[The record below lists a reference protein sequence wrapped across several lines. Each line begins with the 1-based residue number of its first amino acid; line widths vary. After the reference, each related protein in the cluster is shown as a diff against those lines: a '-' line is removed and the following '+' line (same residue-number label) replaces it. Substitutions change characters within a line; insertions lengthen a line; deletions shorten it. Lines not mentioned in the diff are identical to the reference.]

1 MILINFDNCYAK
13 YRSDKMQFTYGSLYW
28 MQILISFQEVRLI
41 KSNNT
46 EAKKEREHSFW
57 LGVFV
62 LVYDMNLRPQKPP
75 SILPAKSSQSV
86 PTN

>member
-1 MILINFDNCYAK
+1 MILINFHNCYAK

-28 MQILISFQEVRLI
+28 MQILISSQEVRLI

-46 EAKKEREHSFW
+46 EARKERKHSFW
-57 LGVFV
+57 LRVFV
-62 LVYDMNLRPQKPP
+62 LVYDMTLRPKKPP
-75 SILPAKSSQSV
+75 SILPAKPSQSF